1 MKKTLVI
8 LSVLVALA
16 MLVSACAPA
25 ATPTTVPVQPTA
37 APVQPTSAPAAAKCN
52 IGVSNSFI
60 GSEWRAQMISEMQAT
75 AKELGCTLTIE
86 SADTDVQG
94 QTQQIN
100 NLVNKGVN
108 AIVLNP
114 GDVKALNPVLEDA
127 VSRGI
132 IVIAVDQAI
141 EAKGVYNAV
150 IDQKKWAELSAE
162 WLFQKLGGK
171 GNVTLIEGYVGHPA
185 NEARMAGVADMLKKY
200 PDIKVIGRD
209 TGMWDPATAQK
220 VAANFLASLPNIDGM
235 WTQDGMAEGEYLA
248 LKAANPAKWPIV
260 VMEARASALRTW
272 KQAITDH
279 PGFDSIGV
287 VNPPAVGE
295 AGVRL
300 AYNLL
305 NGKKIDPAK
314 MGGNGFTFF
323 VPIPGAVTNDTLDA
337 ALKSIE
343 GKPDSYTLDAV
354 FTQADA
360 DGYFL
365 K

>member
-1 MKKTLVI
+1 MKKAFAV

-16 MLVSACAPA
+16 MFMTACAPA
-25 ATPTTVPVQPTA
+25 APA
-37 APVQPTSAPAAAKCN
+37 APAAAKCN

-60 GSEWRAQMISEMQAT
+60 GSEWRAQMISEMQDA
-75 AKELGCTLTIE
+75 AKELSCTLVIE

-100 NLVNKGVN
+100 NLVNKGVT
-108 AIVLNP
+108 AIVFNP

-132 IVIAVDQAI
+132 YVIAVDQAI

-150 IDQKKWAELSAE
+150 IDQKKWAELSAD
-162 WLFQKLGGK
+162 WLFNKMGGK
-171 GNVTLIEGYVGHPA
+171 GNVTLIEGFVGHPA

-200 PDIKVIGRD
+200 PDIKVVGRD
-209 TGMWDPATAQK
+209 TGKWDPATAQK
-220 VAANFLASLPNIDGM
+220 VAANFLASMPNIDGM
-235 WTQDGMAEGEYLA
+235 WTQDGMAEGQYLA
-248 LKAANPAKWPIV
+248 LQAANPAKWPLV

-272 KQAITDH
+272 KKALTDH
-279 PGFDSIGV
+279 PGFDSIAI

-305 NGKKIDPAK
+305 NGKKVDPAK

-360 DGYFL
+360 NNFF